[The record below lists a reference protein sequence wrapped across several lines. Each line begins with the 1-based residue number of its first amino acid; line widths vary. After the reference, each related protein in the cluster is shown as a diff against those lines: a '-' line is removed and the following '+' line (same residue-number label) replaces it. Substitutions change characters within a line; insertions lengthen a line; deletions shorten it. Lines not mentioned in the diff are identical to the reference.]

1 MEIDLYEITGRF
13 ERLHPR
19 GEWNWPI
26 SCLNDS
32 ETQERGFECLNGSS
46 SMTIK
51 HFLFLAVNMKQLN
64 FRHFNTNS
72 KKFCETVNFFLEGAK
87 TAPKRPI
94 LFCLVYQGV
103 SAILRQ
109 FRIISSEDFQRL
121 PTIPEDCRR
130 FPKTNED
137 VRRSFLP
144 RVRLGNR
151 VSIFCAWVTL
161 RTSST
166 NSTAIAIIS

>member
-13 ERLHPR
+13 ERLYPR

-32 ETQERGFECLNGSS
+32 ETQERGFECLKGSS

-72 KKFCETVNFFLEGAK
+72 KKFCETVNFFLKGAK
-87 TAPKRPI
+87 TAPKRPSKRPS
-94 LFCLVYQGV
+94 LVYQGV
-103 SAILRQ
+103 
-109 FRIISSEDFQRL
+109 FGHFE
-121 PTIPEDCRR
+121 TIPDYFIRR
-130 FPKTNED
+130 FPKATDDSRRLSKISED
-137 VRRSFLP
+137 
-144 RVRLGNR
+144 
-151 VSIFCAWVTL
+151 
-161 RTSST
+161 
-166 NSTAIAIIS
+166 